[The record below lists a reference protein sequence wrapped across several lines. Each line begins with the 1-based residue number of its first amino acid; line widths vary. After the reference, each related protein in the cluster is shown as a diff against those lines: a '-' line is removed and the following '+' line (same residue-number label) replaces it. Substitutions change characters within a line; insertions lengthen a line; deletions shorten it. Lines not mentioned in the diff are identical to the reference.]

1 MLAARLEG
9 ASAAGLK
16 AAAAEIVRDPDLQE
30 ELAVLLQEASGGLRR
45 GAFGAALRVAEL
57 RPAAARQWHAAA
69 LDALN
74 DPDYI
79 TRLSAV
85 RLAGLIS
92 WSGKAKPELCARLKA
107 RAADEGETAF
117 VRCWALT
124 AWAEHGEASE
134 QADIERLAQEFAA
147 LGSGSMAARGRRILS
162 ELKRRGTLGGTS

>member
-1 MLAARLEG
+1 MLADRLEG
-9 ASAAGLK
+9 ASAAELK
-16 AAAAEIVRDPDLQE
+16 AAAAEIVRDPNLQE
-30 ELAVLLQEASGGLRR
+30 ELTILLQESEGGLRR
-45 GAFGAALRVAEL
+45 GAFGAALRVAEI
-57 RPAAARQWHAAA
+57 RPATAKQWHAAA
-69 LDALN
+69 LDALD

-92 WSGKAKPELCARLKA
+92 WPAESRAKAVVLLRE
-107 RAADEGETAF
+107 RAKDPGETAF

-124 AWAEHGEASE
+124 AWAEHGEAAE
-134 QADIERLAQEFAA
+134 QADIERLDQGFAA